1 MVYVFYGINDFLI
14 RKEIQ
19 KILEKENADELSYD
33 RYDLENTS
41 IEEIIVHADS
51 IDLFGHKKILLV
63 ENSYIF
69 TGTTNKKLLEQN
81 TITLENYLKNP
92 NPNTILIFTIYK
104 DKLDER
110 KKIVKLCKE
119 KGYLKEYNQV
129 VDAYKTVIDLFKPF
143 SISRENAIYL
153 TERVGENLSILEME
167 IDKIKLYKGETSEVT
182 KNDILALTSKN
193 IDTDIFNLIDNIL
206 SGRKK
211 EAIES
216 YHEMIQLGNEPI
228 MILIMLAN
236 QFRMLYQVKKLFGKG
251 YTEKDISRE
260 LKVHWYPVR
269 KAMSKMQNY
278 DDKKLIH
285 YLYQLSELDIGIK
298 TGKVDKNIALEIF
311 ILEI

>member
-19 KILEKENADELSYD
+19 KILEKENADELSCD

-51 IDLFGHKKILLV
+51 IDLFGNKKILLV

-81 TITLENYLKNP
+81 TSTLENYLKNP

-167 IDKIKLYKGETSEVT
+167 IDKIKLYKGETSEIT
-182 KNDILALTSKN
+182 KNDIIALTSKN

-206 SGRKK
+206 SGKKK